1 VQVYRDP
8 AEFPAP
14 RRGSALTIGFYDGVH
29 LGHRVVIGE
38 VRRLAAELGA
48 ASVVLTFDP
57 HPARVVRPESA
68 PLLLT
73 DLEQRLELLATTGVD
88 AVLVLPFDEAR
99 AQEPAEEFVEE
110 VLVGCLAARAVVV
123 GEDFHFGAQR
133 KGDVALLRAMGREA
147 GFEVD
152 GLQLLASAA
161 SSATP
166 VSSTAI
172 RTALSSGDVQAANR
186 MLGRPHELRGP
197 VVHGDGRGGPEL
209 GFPTANLDLPPDLQ
223 LPAHGIYAAWY
234 LRPDGSRH
242 AAAVNVGVRPTFYER
257 ADTALVEA
265 YLLDFEG
272 DLYGEAARLQFVAR
286 LRGEERFSSVDAL
299 IAQMHADVD
308 QVRTL
313 LASG

>member
-1 VQVYRDP
+1 MHVYRDP

-73 DLEQRLELLATTGVD
+73 DLEQRIELLATTGVD

-99 AQEPAEEFVEE
+99 AKEAAEDFVQE
-110 VLVGCLAARAVVV
+110 VLVGCLGARAVVV

-133 KGDVALLRAMGREA
+133 RGDVALLRAMGRTA

-161 SSATP
+161 TAATP

-172 RTALSSGDVQAANR
+172 RSALAAGDIESANR
-186 MLGRPHELRGP
+186 MLGRPHELRGT

-209 GFPTANLDLPPDLQ
+209 GFPTANLDLPTDLQ

-234 LRPDGSRH
+234 LRPDGRRY

-265 YLLDFEG
+265 YLLDHDG
-272 DLYGEAARLQFVAR
+272 DLYGERARLQFVAR
-286 LRGEERFSSVDAL
+286 LRGEERFASVDDL
-299 IAQMHADVD
+299 VAQMHADVAR
-308 QVRTL
+308 VREI
-313 LASG
+313 LAAG